1 MRPRNYAKAF
11 ESTLYLLKLVPE
23 GRKTRK
29 MREIAVLEEPETLNI
44 EILEY
49 CPDRVVEEDP

>member
-23 GRKTRK
+23 GHKTRK
-29 MREIAVLEEPETLNI
+29 MREIAVLEEPETL
-44 EILEY
+44 EY